1 MCVGALYV
9 SCSAMQMSEMGILD
23 YFISCL
29 LNGLLS
35 WTHAVPHMV
44 HGVCE
49 ERVAGGG
56 GQLLDVLDIF
66 CIPGVLYYS
75 LFYSYNRPMI

>member
-9 SCSAMQMSEMGILD
+9 SCSAVQMSEIGILD

-35 WTHAVPHMV
+35 WTHAIPHVV
-44 HGVCE
+44 HGVYE
-49 ERVAGGG
+49 ERVVGGG
-56 GQLLDVLDIF
+56 GQLLDVLDVFYILR
-66 CIPGVLYYS
+66 VLYYS